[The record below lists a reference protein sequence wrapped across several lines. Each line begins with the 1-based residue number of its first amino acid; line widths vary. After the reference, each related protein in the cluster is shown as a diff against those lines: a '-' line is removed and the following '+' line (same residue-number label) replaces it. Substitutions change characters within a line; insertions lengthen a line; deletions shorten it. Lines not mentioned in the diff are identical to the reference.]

1 MCSKLLFFLVIT
13 GFVTSSATDD
23 VYMPYIVHMDTSAMP
38 ATFSTH
44 EHWYESLVSSIGS
57 SRGKPPRLLYVYR
70 HVIKGFSAMLSGSHL
85 QQLQAMPAH
94 LATHPDSYGT
104 LHTTRTPSFL
114 GLNKQT
120 GLWPAGKFGNDTIIG
135 IIDTGIW
142 PESKSFDDKGMPPVP
157 ERWRGACETG
167 VEFNTSNCNR
177 KLIGARSFSKGLK
190 ERGMNISEIYDY
202 DSPRD
207 FMGHGTHTASTAAGS
222 PVCGA
227 DYFGYAKGTA
237 VGMAPMARVA
247 MYKVLWATDTF
258 ESAATDVL
266 AGMDQAIED
275 GVDLMSLS
283 LGFPQTPFFDNVI
296 ALGAFAA
303 TEQGIFVSCSAG
315 NSGPHAYTIF
325 NGAPWITTVG
335 ASTLDRGYAASA
347 TLRREGNDTIEVLG
361 LSFYPESI
369 LIFDD
374 PVYYGKGNTTKEI
387 CSSNSLDAS
396 EVAGKI
402 LFCSY
407 SNKSDAFTQMDEA
420 NRTSAKAVI
429 LVTDFGPFFRPSD
442 FYFPAV
448 ALGLKDGEIVKDFM
462 TKTVNTTVDIKF
474 QITFSDQKP
483 APQVV
488 YFSSR
493 GPYRITPGLLKPDVV
508 APGVNV
514 LAAWMP
520 NREAAVAGSDYLV
533 SDYRLLSGT
542 SMSSPHV
549 VGVAALL
556 RAVHPG
562 WSVAA
567 IRSALMTTAYT
578 TDNTHGPILDMTT
591 GVAGNPL
598 DYGSGHIDPNKA
610 MDPGLIYDLSVQDYI
625 DFVCSLNYTQ
635 EQVRTITRR
644 SNYTCTTS
652 NFDINYP
659 SFMVILYNNVSS
671 QTFKRVL
678 TNVQDSPAVYHAVVE
693 APIGMNVT
701 VEPQALSFGPKG
713 STQAFTLRVEVD
725 LGGMRPESNYIGN
738 YGHLSWIDKEQ
749 KHVVRSPIVSAF
761 AP

>member
-1 MCSKLLFFLVIT
+1 MRTNLLFFLVIT
-13 GFVTSSATDD
+13 GFVARSSVADD
-23 VYMPYIVHMDTSAMP
+23 VYKPYIVHMDTSAMP
-38 ATFSTH
+38 ASFSTQAR
-44 EHWYESLVSSIGS
+44 WYQSLLSSIGS
-57 SRGKPPRLLYVYR
+57 PPERPPRLLYVYR
-70 HVIKGFSAMLSGSHL
+70 HVIKGFSAMLSGSYL
-85 QQLQAMPAH
+85 QQLQTMPAH
-94 LATHPDSYGT
+94 LATHPDSYDT

-120 GLWPAGKFGNDTIIG
+120 GLWPVGKFGNDTIIG
-135 IIDTGIW
+135 IIDTRIW

-157 ERWRGACETG
+157 ERWRGACEAG
-167 VEFNTSNCNR
+167 VEFSISNCNR

-190 ERGMNISEIYDY
+190 EHGLNISEINDY
-202 DSPRD
+202 DSLRD
-207 FMGHGTHTASTAAGS
+207 YAGHGTHTASTAAGS
-222 PVCGA
+222 PVFGA

-237 VGMAPMARVA
+237 VGMAPMARLA
-247 MYKVLWATDTF
+247 IYKVSWATETF

-266 AGMDQAIED
+266 VGMDQAMED

-296 ALGAFAA
+296 ALGALAA

-315 NSGPHAYTIF
+315 NDGPEAYTIF

-347 TLRREGNDTIEVLG
+347 TLRGEGNDTTKVLG

-374 PVYYGKGNTTKEI
+374 PLYYGKGNTSKEI

-396 EVAGKI
+396 KVAGKI

-407 SNKSDAFTQMDEA
+407 NKESDAFTQIYEA
-420 NRTSAKAVI
+420 NRSSAKAVI
-429 LVTDFGPFFRPSD
+429 LVSDLGLTFRPNY

-448 ALGLKDGEIVKDFM
+448 AFGLKDGEIVKDFV
-462 TKTVNTTVDIKF
+462 TKTVNTTADIKF
-474 QITFSDQKP
+474 QITVSHQKP
-483 APQVV
+483 APQIV

-493 GPYRITPGLLKPDVV
+493 GPYSITPGLLKPDVV

-520 NREAAVAGSDYLV
+520 KRKAAVVGSYHLV
-533 SDYRLLSGT
+533 SDYTLLSGT

-556 RAVHPG
+556 RAVHPD

-578 TDNTHGPILDMTT
+578 IDNTYGPILDMTT
-591 GVAGNPL
+591 RIGGTPL
-598 DYGSGHIDPNKA
+598 DYGSGHIHPNKA
-610 MDPGLIYDLSVQDYI
+610 MDPGLIYDLGVQDYI
-625 DFVCSLNYTQ
+625 HFVCSLNYTQ
-635 EQVRTITRR
+635 EQVRIITRR
-644 SNYTCTTS
+644 SDYTCTTS

-659 SFMVILYNNVSS
+659 SFMVILYNNISS

-678 TNVQDSPAVYHAVVE
+678 TNVQDLPAAYHVVVE
-693 APIGMNVT
+693 APIWN
-701 VEPQALSFGPKG
+701 ECDCG
-713 STQAFTLRVEVD
+713 STSA
-725 LGGMRPESNYIGN
+725 I
-738 YGHLSWIDKEQ
+738 I
-749 KHVVRSPIVSAF
+749 RSQR
-761 AP
+761 